1 VTALSNFFSLEEMTR
16 TSTGLPN
23 HPGEKELDRLRHNA
37 HCMDGV
43 REVLGHPITVSSGY
57 RSPAV
62 NAKVGGSKTS
72 AHLDGDATD
81 FTCAGFGSPFE
92 VCQAIAGVIK
102 FDQLIQEGTW
112 VHISFAKAM
121 RGQTLT
127 RRVVGGKTRYIPGI
141 NR

>member
-1 VTALSNFFSLEEMTR
+1 MAKLSTFFSLEEMTR

-23 HPGEKELDRLRHNA
+23 HPGEQELDRLRNNA
-37 HCMDGV
+37 HCMDAV
-43 REVLGHPITVSSGY
+43 REVLGHPITVNCAY

-62 NAKVGGSKTS
+62 NAKVGGVPSS

-81 FTCAGFGSPFE
+81 FTCAGFGSPYE
-92 VCQAIAGVIK
+92 VCKAIAGVIK

-127 RRVVGGKTRYIPGI
+127 RRVEGGKTRYVLGI
-141 NR
+141 WR